1 MGVGVRG
8 ELGQREIQPQRLTSQ
23 DQSEGKMS
31 IESAWRGLVALGAVI
46 TLVGAGGCVARQA
59 DRDA

>member
-8 ELGQREIQPQRLTSQ
+8 ELGQSEIQPQRLTSQ
-23 DQSEGKMS
+23 DQSEGRMG